1 MSTTINKKINHIFL
15 LLEKLS
21 KGEELYSQHEG
32 LIAELAVNQRTLD
45 RYLKDIHSLYAHIV
59 RTEKKSKEFSERKV
73 TAYRVVDKKKD
84 ISEIFKFFI
93 ENSADLSWLL
103 QLVHE
108 NDPSLLDESEDKELL
123 EESIKQDKD
132 IFLFKSNPLEHL
144 SDEKNKLFSIA
155 KMAVKN
161 HEYRSIQYK
170 YITQE
175 SIADAKLLKLVF
187 MNNNWYLAIEQE
199 DKLRLLR
206 FNFITSI
213 HYAKD
218 KGTYQGKVLEKYISF
233 FTTLQNPMTLDKPF
247 STARLIALPNIAI
260 YFRNSMKPFFPSQ
273 KFIKEHE
280 DGSIEF
286 SLHYTQEIEVM
297 PFIKQWQPNII
308 ILSPSTLKD
317 ELLMDMKKSINHYS

>member
-32 LIAELAVNQRTLD
+32 LIAELDVNQRTLD
-45 RYLKDIHSLYAHIV
+45 RYLKDIHSLYGHIV

-108 NDPSLLDESEDKELL
+108 NNPSLLDESDDKELL

-161 HEYRSIQYK
+161 HEYRSIEYK
-170 YITQE
+170 YRAQE
-175 SIADAKLLKLVF
+175 SITEVKLLKLIF

-199 DKLRLLR
+199 DNLRLLR
-206 FNFITSI
+206 FNFITSLQ
-213 HYAKD
+213 YAK
-218 KGTYQGKVLEKYISF
+218 KSNYQGKVLDKYNNF
-233 FTTLQNPMTLDKPF
+233 FIALQNPMTLDTSF
-247 STARLIALPNIAI
+247 STARLLASPNIAI
-260 YFRNSMKPFFPSQ
+260 YFKESMKPFFPSQ
-273 KFIKEHE
+273 KFIKENE

-286 SLHYTQEIEVM
+286 SLHYTQPIEIM
-297 PFIKQWQPNII
+297 PFIKQWQPDMII
-308 ILSPSTLKD
+308 VSPSTLKD
-317 ELLMDMKKSINHYS
+317 KLLADMKKSINNYS

>member
-1 MSTTINKKINHIFL
+1 MTTINKKINHIFL

-32 LIAELAVNQRTLD
+32 LIAELDVNQRTLD
-45 RYLKDIHSLYAHIV
+45 RYLKDIHSLYGHIV
-59 RTEKKSKEFSERKV
+59 RTEKKSKEFSERKTTV
-73 TAYRVVDKKKD
+73 YRVVDKKKD

-93 ENSADLSWLL
+93 ENSTDLSWLL

-161 HEYRSIQYK
+161 HEYRSIEYK
-170 YITQE
+170 YGIQE
-175 SIADAKLLKLVF
+175 SIIDAKLLKLIF

-206 FNFITSI
+206 FSFITSLQ
-213 HYAKD
+213 YANKSN
-218 KGTYQGKVLEKYISF
+218 YQGKILDKYSNF
-233 FTTLQNPMTLDKPF
+233 FTALQNPMTLDTSF
-247 STARLIALPNIAI
+247 STARLLASPNIAI
-260 YFRNSMKPFFPSQ
+260 YFKESMKPFFPSQ
-273 KFIKEHE
+273 KFIKENE

-286 SLHYTQEIEVM
+286 SLHYTQSIEIM
-297 PFIKQWQPNII
+297 PFIKQWQPDMII
-308 ILSPSTLKD
+308 VSPHTLKD
-317 ELLMDMKKSINHYS
+317 ELLTDMNKSINNYS

>member
-32 LIAELAVNQRTLD
+32 LIAELDVNQRTLD
-45 RYLKDIHSLYAHIV
+45 RYLKDIHSLYGHIV

-108 NDPSLLDESEDKELL
+108 NNPSLLDESDDKELL

-161 HEYRSIQYK
+161 HEYRSIEYK
-170 YITQE
+170 YRAQE
-175 SIADAKLLKLVF
+175 SITDVKLLKLIF

-199 DKLRLLR
+199 DNLRLLR
-206 FNFITSI
+206 FNFITSLQ
-213 HYAKD
+213 YAK
-218 KGTYQGKVLEKYISF
+218 KSNYQGKVLDKYNNF
-233 FTTLQNPMTLDKPF
+233 FIALQNPMTLDTSF
-247 STARLIALPNIAI
+247 STARLLASPNIAI
-260 YFRNSMKPFFPSQ
+260 YFKESMKPFFPSQ
-273 KFIKEHE
+273 KFIKENE

-286 SLHYTQEIEVM
+286 SLHYTQPIEIM
-297 PFIKQWQPNII
+297 PFIKQWQPDMII
-308 ILSPSTLKD
+308 VSPSTLKD
-317 ELLMDMKKSINHYS
+317 KLLADMKKSINNYS